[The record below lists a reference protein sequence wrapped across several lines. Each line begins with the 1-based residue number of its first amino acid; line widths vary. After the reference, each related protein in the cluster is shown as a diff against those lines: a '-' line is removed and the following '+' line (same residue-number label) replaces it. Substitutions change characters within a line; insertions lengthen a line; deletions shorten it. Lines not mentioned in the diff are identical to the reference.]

1 VGPKT
6 ARKTVHP
13 NLAGA
18 TSWTQRQL
26 VFEAASFAEVAEEF
40 NRYNERK
47 LVIDPS
53 ALGTQHISGVFSST
67 DTASFIRFL
76 RDRPGLRVIE
86 TPTQIRV
93 EGDP

>member
-1 VGPKT
+1 MSPRI

-13 NLAGA
+13 NLAVA

-26 VFEAASFAEVAEEF
+26 VFDSASFADVAEEF
-40 NRYNERK
+40 NRYNRRK
-47 LVIDPS
+47 LVIDAS

-67 DTASFIRFL
+67 DTASLIRFL
-76 RDRPGLRVIE
+76 RDRPGVRVTE